1 MKKEKKNVIVTN
13 YSRIDVPYSVI
24 LKITES
30 IFNATQQTRFSLLIK
45 QIYPYTNRNL
55 FVIDNYNYEWRNLY
69 DNKKLW
75 LSDPIVAWQGKNA
88 PASRVEWD
96 DGFFSNSME
105 LYKYGEEHGF
115 KYGVSYIIKTISG
128 HECILSLSNELSDIT
143 IQQMESCEKKYL
155 NIYTLIMN
163 ECRSY
168 LLSGNRLDVKMPK
181 LSEREKFII
190 MLIADGYTSL
200 EIAKKLFVTES
211 TVNFHIYNITNK
223 MGCRNRY
230 QIIAKA
236 ISQGLI

>member
-1 MKKEKKNVIVTN
+1 M
-13 YSRIDVPYSVI
+13 
-24 LKITES
+24 
-30 IFNATQQTRFSLLIK
+30 
-45 QIYPYTNRNL
+45 
-55 FVIDNYNYEWRNLY
+55 Y

-88 PASRVEWD
+88 PASHVEWD
-96 DGFFSNSME
+96 DIFFSNSME
-105 LYKYGEEHGF
+105 LYKLGKEHGF

-128 HECILSLSNELSDIT
+128 YECILSLSNELSDIT
-143 IQQMESCEKKYL
+143 IQQMASCEKKYL
-155 NIYTLIMN
+155 DIYTLIMN

-168 LLSGNRLDVKMPK
+168 LLSGSRLNIKTPK